1 MSLRESI
8 LGLLM
13 REPMSG
19 YEIKTFYRD
28 TIKNFWNV
36 SDGQLYPTLKKMHK
50 EGLITKKVITQ
61 HDSPNKHLYTITDK
75 GKNVFEKWIKI
86 PVRKTQELK
95 EPFALKFFFFDYL
108 KKDEILKHLDT
119 QIEVTLRALEEIRSL
134 SNSYTAKV
142 TAYQRLVADAIPF
155 FYELRLLWLYRVK
168 GLVESKKVNR
178 KNPLY
183 TDNMLQMV
191 KAFYSE
197 IFNKSPSKEFI
208 NWMQKVLNQKKK
220 EVHNE

>member
-1 MSLRESI
+1 MALRESI

-13 REPMSG
+13 KEAMSG

-28 TIKNFWNV
+28 TIKNFWEV
-36 SDGQLYPTLKKMHK
+36 SDGQLYPTLKKMNRD
-50 EGLITKKVITQ
+50 GLITKRVITQ
-61 HDSPNKHLYTITDK
+61 QDSPNKHLYTITEK
-75 GKNVFEKWIKI
+75 GKEVFREWIKT

-95 EPFALKFFFFDYL
+95 EPFALKVFFFDYL

-119 QIEVTLRALEEIRSL
+119 QIEVTLRALEEVRSL
-134 SNSYTAKV
+134 RKSYSSKV
-142 TAYQRLVADAIPF
+142 TDYQRLVADAIPF
-155 FYELRLLWLYRVK
+155 FYELRLLWLYRVR

-183 TDNMLQMV
+183 TDSMLQMV

-197 IFNKSPSKEFI
+197 IFNAAPSKEFA
-208 NWMQKVLNQKKK
+208 NWMKKVMNKNKKG
-220 EVHNE
+220 VNNE